1 MAFNGMKVIHSG
13 LGDRLRYIMN
23 PDKTEDSLLCTG
35 INTLP
40 DMAYQDMMDTKRRFG
55 KLDKRQGYH
64 IIQSFAPGEIE
75 PDAAL
80 RFGMEFIEKYLDNRY
95 EGVAAVH
102 TDKAHIHVHMIF
114 NSVSFID
121 GRKYHAAKGE
131 YLERIR
137 ELCDEQCR
145 EWGLSV
151 IEGNFKKVK
160 TTKDE
165 ARRKAQGKPTCR
177 DMIRADIDRALRECI
192 RWTDFVIAMRQ
203 LGYDVKETP
212 KNVSLRGPG
221 MKRFVRLSSL
231 GEGYDKRSLE
241 VRISNN
247 LWRNDAI
254 RPIEVRFPPD
264 DALGK
269 FIGTQADYYNV
280 TQQMRRLMDRQHLR
294 YAPALRAEIRKLEQY
309 DEDLRFQEKYNIT
322 SKEQLQEHKVD
333 LQFIIDEIVRRR
345 EPIYKE
351 RRTAAA
357 KANPQR
363 MAELEEELKKYKAT
377 LASLRHELRV
387 ATRIEDRLE
396 NKLPEMLAARE
407 AQERIK
413 QEMKMDTLAMEKDS
427 RVEYMR

>member
-1 MAFNGMKVIHSG
+1 MAVTKILARHAPVKALIDYALNG
-13 LGDRLRYIMN
+13 
-23 PDKTEDSLLCTG
+23 DKTDNRILTASQNCTTEFAARRMQQTKAQYHQEDGVQC
-35 INTLP
+35 
-40 DMAYQDMMDTKRRFG
+40 
-55 KLDKRQGYH
+55 YH

-80 RFGMEFIEKYLDNRY
+80 RFGMEFIKKYLDNRY

-102 TDKAHIHVHMIF
+102 TDKAHVHIHMIF

-121 GRKYHAAKGE
+121 GRKYHAARGE

-137 ELCDEQCR
+137 ELCDAQCR
-145 EWGLSV
+145 AWGLSV
-151 IEGNFKKVK
+151 IEGDFKKVK

-165 ARRKAQGKPTCR
+165 ARCQAQGKPTCR
-177 DMIRADIDRALRECI
+177 DTIRADIDRVLIECLRWEN
-192 RWTDFVIAMRQ
+192 FVAAMRR
-203 LGYDVKETP
+203 LGYDVKQTP
-212 KNVSLRGPG
+212 TNISLRGPG

-231 GEGYDKRSLE
+231 GEGYDKQSIE
-241 VRISNN
+241 KKASNN
-247 LWRNDAI
+247 LWRNDAV
-254 RPIEVRFPPD
+254 PPSEVRFPPD

-269 FIGTQADYYNV
+269 FIGTQAAYYNV
-280 TQQMRRLMDRQHLR
+280 TQQMRRLIDRQHLR

-322 SKEQLQEHKVD
+322 SREQLQERKAD

-357 KANPQR
+357 KSNPQR
-363 MAELEEELKKYKAT
+363 MAELEEELKKYKVV
-377 LASLRHELRV
+377 LAGLRHELRV
-387 ATRIEDRLE
+387 ANRIEDRLQ

-407 AQERIK
+407 TQERITL
-413 QEMKMDTLAMEKDS
+413 EMRHIRRAADIT
-427 RVEYMR
+427 R

>member
-23 PDKTEDSLLCTG
+23 PDKTEGGLLCAG
-35 INTLP
+35 INTIP
-40 DMAYQDMMDTKRRFG
+40 DMAYQDMMDTKRRFW

-64 IIQSFAPGEIE
+64 IIQSFAPGEIT

-121 GRKYHAAKGE
+121 GRKYHAARGE

-137 ELCDEQCR
+137 ELCDAQCR
-145 EWGLSV
+145 AWGLSV
-151 IEGNFKKVK
+151 IEGDFKKVK

-165 ARRKAQGKPTCR
+165 ARCQAQGKPTCR
-177 DMIRADIDRALRECI
+177 DTIRADIDRALRECL
-192 RWTDFVIAMRQ
+192 RWSDFVAAMRRQ
-203 LGYDVKETP
+203 GYDVKQTP

-221 MKRFVRLSSL
+221 MKRFVRLRSL
-231 GEGYDKRSLE
+231 GKGYDKDSINT
-241 VRISNN
+241 RIVMNFN
-247 LWRNDAI
+247 RDDLI
-254 RPIEVRFPPD
+254 RPDQVKLPPD
-264 DALGK
+264 DALGR

-294 YAPALRAEIRKLEQY
+294 YAPALRAELRKLEQY
-309 DEDLRFQEKYNIT
+309 DEDMRFQEKYGIT
-322 SKEQLQEHKVD
+322 TREQLRDREAD
-333 LQFIIDEIVRRR
+333 LQLIIEEIVRRR

-351 RRTAAA
+351 RRTSAA
-357 KANPQR
+357 KSNPER
-363 MAELEEELKKYKAT
+363 MAELEEELKKYKAA
-377 LASLRHELRV
+377 LAGLRHELRV

-407 AQERIK
+407 AQEKIK
-413 QEMKMDTLAMEKDS
+413 REMKMERLAREQDHPS
-427 RVEYMR
+427 RYYR

>member
-1 MAFNGMKVIHSG
+1 
-13 LGDRLRYIMN
+13 MN
-23 PDKTEDSLLCTG
+23 PDKTEGGLLCAG
-35 INTLP
+35 INTIP

-75 PDAAL
+75 LDTAL
-80 RFGMEFIEKYLDNRY
+80 RFGMEFIEKYLGNRY

-121 GRKYHAAKGE
+121 GRKYHAARGE

-151 IEGNFKKVK
+151 IEGDFKKVK

-165 ARRKAQGKPTCR
+165 ARCKAQGKPTCR
-177 DMIRADIDRALRECI
+177 DMIRADIDRVLIECLRWEN
-192 RWTDFVIAMRQ
+192 FVAAMRR
-203 LGYDVKETP
+203 LGYDVKRTP
-212 KNVSLRGPG
+212 KDVSLRGPG
-221 MKRFVRLSSL
+221 MKRFVRLRSL
-231 GEGYDKRSLE
+231 GEGYDKRSIE
-241 VRISNN
+241 GRASNN

-254 RPIEVRFPPD
+254 HPSEVKLPPD

-294 YAPALRAEIRKLEQY
+294 YAPALRAELRKLEQY
-309 DEDLRFQEKYNIT
+309 DEDLRFQEKYSIT
-322 SKEQLQEHKVD
+322 SREQLRERKAD
-333 LQFIIDEIVRRR
+333 LQCIIDEIVRRR

-357 KANPQR
+357 KSNPQR
-363 MAELEEELKKYKAT
+363 MAELEEELKKYKAV
-377 LASLRHELRV
+377 LAGLRHELRV
-387 ATRIEDRLE
+387 ANRIEDRLQ

-407 AQERIK
+407 TQERITL
-413 QEMKMDTLAMEKDS
+413 EMRHIRRAEDIT
-427 RVEYMR
+427 R